1 MSGLLLALA
10 LLVAPGQAGTAD
22 GDVVAEL
29 AATQLDEP
37 PLEDPPDEATAS
49 ARTARLTKSLRCPVC
64 QGLSVAD
71 SPSDAARAMGGRIGE
86 LVKMGYTEDQISAYF
101 VDRYGPWVEL
111 EPPAEGWNRVLFLG
125 PLGVG
130 LLGLLLVGFRLRN
143 RQERETAPE
152 VGYEPDPTLAVYRAQ
167 ILAELAGDK

>member
-1 MSGLLLALA
+1 
-10 LLVAPGQAGTAD
+10 
-22 GDVVAEL
+22 
-29 AATQLDEP
+29 
-37 PLEDPPDEATAS
+37 
-49 ARTARLTKSLRCPVC
+49 
-64 QGLSVAD
+64 
-71 SPSDAARAMGGRIGE
+71 
-86 LVKMGYTEDQISAYF
+86 MGYTEDQISAYF

>member
-1 MSGLLLALA
+1 
-10 LLVAPGQAGTAD
+10 
-22 GDVVAEL
+22 
-29 AATQLDEP
+29 
-37 PLEDPPDEATAS
+37 
-49 ARTARLTKSLRCPVC
+49 
-64 QGLSVAD
+64 
-71 SPSDAARAMGGRIGE
+71 
-86 LVKMGYTEDQISAYF
+86 
-101 VDRYGPWVEL
+101 
-111 EPPAEGWNRVLFLG
+111 VLFLG